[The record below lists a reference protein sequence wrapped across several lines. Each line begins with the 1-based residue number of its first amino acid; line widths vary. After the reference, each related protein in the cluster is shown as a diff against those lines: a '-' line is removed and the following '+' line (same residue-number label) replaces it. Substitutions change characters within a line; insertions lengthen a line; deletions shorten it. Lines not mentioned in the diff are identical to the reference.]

1 MQTTLNVVGSDNN
14 TVARR
19 TLYNSRQPHRHPHH
33 LLYLLYHLQV
43 LRCHGPMLY
52 WMTAH
57 L

>member
-1 MQTTLNVVGSDNN
+1 MQTTLNVVGSDND